1 MPLISRIYREAF
13 TAEMQAVTELQNAFL
28 GWDDAAGVSLC
39 EALKHAHEQGGLQKL
54 KLLDLKANRL
64 GDATVNHLVDLVNQN
79 GLADLECLS
88 LGSNNISDEGL
99 RSLASAVARGGLPS
113 CRSIELAGNPG
124 SAAPVQEAL
133 RQRRN

>member
-28 GWDDAAGVSLC
+28 GWDDAAGVALC

-54 KLLDLKANRL
+54 KRLDLKANRL
-64 GDATVNHLVDLVNQN
+64 GDATVNQLVDLVNQN
-79 GLADLECLS
+79 GLASLECLS

-113 CRSIELAGNPG
+113 CKNIELAGNPG
-124 SAAPVQEAL
+124 SAALVQEAL
-133 RQRRN
+133 RQRRD

>member
-1 MPLISRIYREAF
+1 M
-13 TAEMQAVTELQNAFL
+13 
-28 GWDDAAGVSLC
+28 
-39 EALKHAHEQGGLQKL
+39 
-54 KLLDLKANRL
+54 
-64 GDATVNHLVDLVNQN
+64 GDATVSHLVDLVNQN
-79 GLADLECLS
+79 GLASLECLS